1 MSFRSRTR
9 ATGIFYVPGFPKGVK
24 WLLIANVAVFLVGFF
39 PQLVQL
45 DGPMRFLALIPVSVV
60 KDFFIWQLATYMFLH
75 AGFGHIIWNMLA
87 LWMFGA
93 DLEQAWGTRRFLQ
106 FYFFCGIGSGIC
118 VVIANYVAGT
128 PTTWTIGASGAIF
141 AILLAYAMMY
151 PNRTI
156 LFGFLIPI
164 QVKWFV
170 LIIGVI
176 TLLNA
181 VGGSTSGVSH
191 FAHLGGLLFAYIYMK
206 LPRRRGG
213 FDLAGALSQ
222 RHRQW
227 KIHPAKKKFQIYL
240 KNHGSHHPPSTPQ
253 PSPPP
258 PHP

>member
-1 MSFRSRTR
+1 MNYRTRSRSS
-9 ATGIFYVPGFPKGVK
+9 GVSFYVPGFPPGVK
-24 WLLIANVAVFLVGFF
+24 WLLIANTAVFVHFYFTFKELPAFWDLLGLRPSDV
-39 PQLVQL
+39 LTKLKV
-45 DGPMRFLALIPVSVV
+45 
-60 KDFFIWQLATYMFLH
+60 WQLATYMFMH
-75 AGFGHIIWNMLA
+75 GGFGHILWNMLA

-93 DLEQAWGTRRFLQ
+93 DLEQAWGTKRFLQ
-106 FYFFCGIGSGIC
+106 FYFFCGVGSGIC
-118 VVIANYVAGT
+118 VIVANYIAGT
-128 PTTWTIGASGAIF
+128 PTTWTIGASGALF

-181 VGGSTSGVSH
+181 VGGSTSSVSH

-222 RHRQW
+222 RYRQW
-227 KIHPAKKKFQIYL
+227 RIQRAKKKFQVYL
-240 KNHGSHHPPSTPQ
+240 KKQGSDRDPWIH
-253 PSPPP
+253 
-258 PHP
+258 